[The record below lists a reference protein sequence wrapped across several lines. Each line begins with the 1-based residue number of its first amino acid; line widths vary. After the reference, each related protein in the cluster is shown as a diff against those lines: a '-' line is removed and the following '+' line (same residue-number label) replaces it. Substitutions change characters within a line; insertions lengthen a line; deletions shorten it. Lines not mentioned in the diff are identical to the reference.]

1 MVYELKTRL
10 RKVLYMWQ
18 IKRDS
23 KKFSEFED
31 LIMNFDQGDD
41 YKIKFEEEMKKKRI
55 GYYRPSNKEILAVAG
70 KNEVPLGIVNEDDEE
85 DLEMST

>member
-1 MVYELKTRL
+1 MTFRHSVLDMVYELKTRL

-31 LIMNFDQGDD
+31 LILNFD
-41 YKIKFEEEMKKKRI
+41 
-55 GYYRPSNKEILAVAG
+55 
-70 KNEVPLGIVNEDDEE
+70 
-85 DLEMST
+85 